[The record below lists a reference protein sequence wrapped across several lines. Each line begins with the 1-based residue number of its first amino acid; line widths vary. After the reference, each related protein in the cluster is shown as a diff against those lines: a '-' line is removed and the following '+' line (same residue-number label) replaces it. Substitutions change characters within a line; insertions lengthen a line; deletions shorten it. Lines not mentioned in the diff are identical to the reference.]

1 MFFFFLQK
9 WTFSLEFDVDYATS
23 DQKEHC
29 PSDISIWSVL
39 TTNGVSFILAEKSG
53 IHVMKKI
60 HCDLNLFSSGNM
72 TVISKQS
79 VKVSNQIN
87 KYDVRMQVCHST
99 LVHECCSNLEIQS
112 NNSLCVD
119 APEACGKYH
128 LEYIDANGNPVYKND
143 KDTSFLYYDLQGQV
157 QLKS

>member
-1 MFFFFLQK
+1 
-9 WTFSLEFDVDYATS
+9 
-23 DQKEHC
+23 
-29 PSDISIWSVL
+29 
-39 TTNGVSFILAEKSG
+39 
-53 IHVMKKI
+53 
-60 HCDLNLFSSGNM
+60 M
-72 TVISKQS
+72 TVISKWN

-87 KYDVRMQVCHST
+87 TYDVCSTYYST